1 MRKTQAF
8 GNRWLAAALVAAA
21 GVLEAAAQAAGGVP
35 GKLTV
40 NNRDFV
46 GMVRWKA
53 SAKEYSVMDPRTN
66 IESIHPLASV
76 QRIQITRPR
85 ELDAAIAAVKARNGA
100 AAIAALTRIASDYT
114 MLQHDEEAAR
124 WLAEAYLQTGNAA
137 EARKAIEKVTAL
149 RPEAAYLGEL
159 ATVYWRVLLQE
170 NRTAKLEELL
180 ALAVKSGDRA
190 ASATALILRGD
201 LILKSGDSQDHHKRA
216 LKDGYLR
223 VVTLY
228 RSVRA
233 VQPEANYKAA
243 KSLEKLGMTARAHE
257 RREVIRKEFRG
268 SEWANKP

>member
-1 MRKTQAF
+1 MSNTRAF
-8 GNRWLAAALVAAA
+8 GQRWFVAAIFVVA
-21 GVLEAAAQAAGGVP
+21 GVLEVAAQAAAGVP

-40 NNRDFV
+40 NNRDFI

-76 QRIQITRPR
+76 QKMQIARPK
-85 ELDAAIAAVKARNGA
+85 ELDAAIAAVKANKGA
-100 AAIAALTRIASDYT
+100 TALATLTKIANDYV
-114 MLQHDEEAAR
+114 MLQYDEEATR
-124 WLAEAYLQTGNAA
+124 WLAEAYLQTNNSAA
-137 EARKAIEKVTAL
+137 ARKAIEQVTVL

-180 ALAVKSGDRA
+180 ANAIKHGDRT

-201 LILKSGDSQDHHKRA
+201 LILKNGDTQDHHTRA

-228 RSVRA
+228 QAVRSVQA
-233 VQPEANYKAA
+233 EANYKAA
-243 KSLEKLGMTARAHE
+243 KSLEKLGMTARAQA
-257 RREVIRKEFRG
+257 RREVIRKDFPG

>member
-1 MRKTQAF
+1 MRETQAF
-8 GNRWLAAALVAAA
+8 GNRWFVAALVVAA
-21 GVLEAAAQAAGGVP
+21 GVLEAAAQAAAGVP

-66 IESIHPLASV
+66 IESIHPLDNV
-76 QRIQITRPR
+76 QKIQIARPR
-85 ELDAAIAAVKARNGA
+85 DLDTAIAAVKANNGA
-100 AAIAALTRIASDYT
+100 AAIAALTKIANDYV
-114 MLQHDEEAAR
+114 MLQYDEEATR
-124 WLAEAYLQTGNAA
+124 WLAEAYLQTSNGA

-190 ASATALILRGD
+190 ASATALMLRGD
-201 LILKSGDSQDHHKRA
+201 LILKTGDTQDHHTRA

-243 KSLEKLGMTARAHE
+243 KSLEKLGMTARAQE
-257 RREVIRKEFRG
+257 RREAIRKEFPG
-268 SEWANKP
+268 SEWAGKP